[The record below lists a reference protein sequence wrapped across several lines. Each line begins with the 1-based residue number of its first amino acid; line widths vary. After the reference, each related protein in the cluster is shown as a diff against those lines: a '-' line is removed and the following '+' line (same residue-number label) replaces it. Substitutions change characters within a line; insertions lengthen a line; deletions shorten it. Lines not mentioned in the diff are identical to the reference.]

1 MVICAEYSSGVRL
14 LCVPR
19 LIPIPCSETLRS
31 TVEVSPS
38 KQAGVSWSAV
48 WCRCVLV
55 QFGHSL
61 ALMWLSVLLFQSE
74 SFPGLATRLLL
85 KMPPRFCV
93 QYAFFR
99 HLKKRQFLHLFCV
112 HVAIYFCVLCVVFC
126 LLSALLLGSIVQ
138 FMHTLHSL
146 FRGQLQL
153 QFNTIQFRF
162 TLRCLSPHLA
172 ACSPCPALLTPALNA
187 LVATLYV

>member
-14 LCVPR
+14 LCVSR

-31 TVEVSPS
+31 TVEVSPC

-74 SFPGLATRLLL
+74 SCPGLATHLLL
-85 KMPPRFCV
+85 KMPPRLCAVCLF
-93 QYAFFR
+93 QAF
-99 HLKKRQFLHLFCV
+99 KEVKRQFLHPFLCACSDICLCSVCCVLSSFCV
-112 HVAIYFCVLCVVFC
+112 ITRLYCTVHAY
-126 LLSALLLGSIVQ
+126 SAFPI
-138 FMHTLHSL
+138 
-146 FRGQLQL
+146 
-153 QFNTIQFRF
+153 
-162 TLRCLSPHLA
+162 
-172 ACSPCPALLTPALNA
+172 
-187 LVATLYV
+187 